1 MFYVG
6 IDIAKRSH
14 EAAVIDDKGMVSVK
28 PFSFSNT
35 IEGCQKVLAAL
46 TKINAPKDEVIV
58 AMEATGHYWL
68 NVYSF
73 FIEYGFDVKVVNPIQ
88 SDSFRDLSIRK
99 CKTDSIDCVLIAEL
113 IRFGKYSSCTVPDET
128 LVAIKNLSRYRFFIV
143 DSCADLKRKAIC
155 LLDQVFPEY
164 DSLFSDIFGITSR
177 ELLMKFTIPE
187 EFLDVSATKLTKF
200 IAKTSKGRLGRS
212 KAEQIQSAAQNSF
225 GLKYATESFT
235 FQLRMILEQIN
246 FAENQLTELNRE
258 IERLLES
265 VGGIILTTITGF
277 GSTLA
282 AAVFGELGEI
292 SKFDSP
298 KKIVAYAGIDASVAQ
313 SGQFIGTQGKISKRG
328 SPYLRRAL
336 YLAANIAAFKDPALS
351 VYYANKIAQGKHHKQ
366 AVLAVARKLCNII
379 WAVWNSKKPYEPHS
393 N

>member
-14 EAAVIDDKGMVSVK
+14 QAAIVDDKGSVIVK
-28 PFSFSNT
+28 PFSFANT
-35 IEGCQKVLAAL
+35 VEGCQKVLAAL
-46 TKINAPKDEVIV
+46 TKVNAPKDEVIV

-73 FIEYGFDVKVVNPIQ
+73 FIEYDFNVKVVNPIQ

-113 IRFGKYSSCTVPDET
+113 IRFGKYSSCSVPDET
-128 LVAIKNLSRYRFFIV
+128 LVAIKNLSRYRFYVV
-143 DSCADLKRKAIC
+143 DSCADLKRKAIA

-187 EFLDVSATKLTKF
+187 EFLDVSATKLANF
-200 IAKTSKGRLGRS
+200 ISKASKGRLGRN

-225 GLKYATESFT
+225 GLKYATDSFA
-235 FQLRMILEQIN
+235 FQLRMILEQID
-246 FAENQLTELNRE
+246 FAEKQLDELDRE
-258 IERLLES
+258 VNRLLES
-265 VGGIILTTITGF
+265 AGGLILTTITGF
-277 GSTLA
+277 GATLA
-282 AAVFGELGEI
+282 AAVYGELGEI

-298 KKIVAYAGIDASVAQ
+298 KKIVAYAGIDASIVQ
-313 SGQFIGTQGKISKRG
+313 SGQFLGTQSKISKRG

-336 YLAANIAAFKDPALS
+336 FLAANVAAFKDPALS
-351 VYYANKIAQGKHHKQ
+351 VYYAQKIAQGKHHKQ

-379 WAVWNSKKPYEPHS
+379 WAVWNSKKPYEPRL